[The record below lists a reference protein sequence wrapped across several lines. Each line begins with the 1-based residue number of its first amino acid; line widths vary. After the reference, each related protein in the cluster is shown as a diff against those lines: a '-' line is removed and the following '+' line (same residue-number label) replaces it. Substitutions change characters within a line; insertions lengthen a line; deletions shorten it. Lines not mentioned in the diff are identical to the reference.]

1 MKRILAYL
9 KPQAPRMALQLT
21 IKFAGTMLE
30 LLLPSMLSTILDD
43 IAPTRDMRQVF
54 LWGGLMIV
62 CSALALVCNGAANR
76 MATKI
81 SARFTKRLR
90 HDLFEKVSHLS
101 CAATDRFTMPSLIS
115 RLSSDTYNVHQMV
128 DRIQRLGVRAP
139 ILLLGGIIV
148 TLALEPV
155 LTLVLIAILP
165 VLAAIVLTVSRR
177 GVPLYVKTQTALD
190 SLVRRVQENMTGVR
204 VIKAL
209 SKTEYEKER
218 FDETNRDVV
227 ENERRAERLM
237 AITNPSMNLL
247 CNLGLTLVIIVGAYR
262 VNAGII
268 GSGKIIAFLSYFT
281 IILNA
286 LMMVTRLFVMY
297 SKGAASA
304 KRISEVLDTPAEM
317 GAEISDG
324 AECSECDEAEP
335 PYHIEFR
342 NVTFS
347 YNKVRNDLEN
357 ISFKLRRGETLGII
371 GATGSGKSTVI
382 QLLLRFYDVDSGEI
396 LIDGKNIKEY
406 RPDTLHSMFGAVF
419 QNDFLYADTIRENI
433 AFGRLVDD
441 EALKTAIETAQAGF
455 IGTKENGLDERLTVK
470 GSNLSGGQRQ
480 RLLIARALA
489 AKPGILLLDD
499 CSSALDY
506 KTDSELRRAL
516 RANFSE
522 TTAVIVAQRISSIMW
537 ADTIIVLDDGRQAG
551 GGTHDELM
559 KSCALYRD
567 IYDIQ
572 MGDAA

>member
-9 KPQAPRMALQLT
+9 KPQAPRMTLQLT

-43 IAPTRDMRQVF
+43 IAPKRDMQQVF

-76 MATKI
+76 MSTKI

-190 SLVRRVQENMTGVR
+190 SLVRRVQENMAGVR

-218 FDETNRDVV
+218 FDEANRDVV

-286 LMMVTRLFVMY
+286 LMMVTRLFVIY

-324 AECSECDEAEP
+324 AECSECDKAEP

-382 QLLLRFYDVDSGEI
+382 QLLLRFYDADSGEI
-396 LIDGKNIKEY
+396 LIDGENIKEY

-433 AFGRLVDD
+433 AFGRCVD
-441 EALKTAIETAQAGF
+441 EGALKTAIDTAQAGF
-455 IGTKENGLDERLTVK
+455 VYSKKDGLGETLTVK

-489 AKPGILLLDD
+489 AKPEILLLDD

-506 KTDSELRRAL
+506 KTDSELRKAL

-522 TTAVIVAQRISSIMW
+522 TTSVIVAQRISSIMW
-537 ADTIIVLDDGRQAG
+537 ADTIIVLDGGRQEG
-551 GGTHDELM
+551 SGTHDELM

>member
-9 KPQAPRMALQLT
+9 KPQAPRMTLQLT

-43 IAPTRDMRQVF
+43 IAPKRDMQQVF

-190 SLVRRVQENMTGVR
+190 SLVRRVQENMAGVR

-218 FDETNRDVV
+218 FDEANRDVV

-247 CNLGLTLVIIVGAYR
+247 CNLGLTLVIIVGGYR

-286 LMMVTRLFVMY
+286 LMMVTRLFVIY

-382 QLLLRFYDVDSGEI
+382 QLLLRFYDADSGEI

-433 AFGRLVDD
+433 AFGRCVD
-441 EALKTAIETAQAGF
+441 EGALKTAIDTAQAGF
-455 IGTKENGLDERLTVK
+455 VYSKKDGLGETLTVK

-489 AKPGILLLDD
+489 AKPEILLLDD

-506 KTDSELRRAL
+506 KTDSELRKAL

-522 TTAVIVAQRISSIMW
+522 TTSVIVAQRISSIMW
-537 ADTIIVLDDGRQAG
+537 ADTIIVLDGGRQEG
-551 GGTHDELM
+551 SGTHDELM